1 MFDEEKSVRIGKVV
15 LNNFSVKS
23 LLYLERY
30 ETGKFDFFHA
40 YSGGERDS
48 IESIRFVKEGV
59 KLQKL

>member
-1 MFDEEKSVRIGKVV
+1 VFDEEKSVRIGKVV

-23 LLYLERY
+23 LLYLERH

-48 IESIRFVKEGV
+48 IESIRFVKEG
-59 KLQKL
+59 